1 MEKETKEIKITFR
14 IDICKILSFSAT
26 YNQELEKKNYE
37 SDYTFEISINQEID
51 KSKKT
56 VSYKSDV
63 KIYLDLKKEIFLGD
77 ISTLNVFSIMNFD
90 ELVNEKDGNLILPL
104 PVASTLLG
112 LSFSNTRGMLVAKSE
127 GTSMQKVILP
137 IMNPIKFI
145 TEGVIN

>member
-1 MEKETKEIKITFR
+1 MNKKSEELKITFR
-14 IDICKILSFSAT
+14 IDICKILSFSAI
-26 YNQELEKKNYE
+26 YNEELEKKNYI

-63 KIYLDLKKEIFLGD
+63 KIYLDPKKEIFLGY
-77 ISTLNVFSIMNFD
+77 ISTLNVFTILNFED
-90 ELVNEKDGNLILPL
+90 IVKVNDKDRNFGLPL
-104 PVASTLLG
+104 PVASTLLS

-137 IMNPIKFI
+137 ILNPVKFL
-145 TEGVIN
+145 TGV

>member
-1 MEKETKEIKITFR
+1 MNKKSEELKITFR
-14 IDICKILSFSAT
+14 IDICKILSFSAI
-26 YNQELEKKNYE
+26 YNEELEKKNYI

-63 KIYLDLKKEIFLGD
+63 KIYLDPKKEIFLGY
-77 ISTLNVFSIMNFD
+77 ISTLNVFTILNFED
-90 ELVNEKDGNLILPL
+90 IVKVSDKDRNFGLPL
-104 PVASTLLG
+104 PVASTLLS

-137 IMNPIKFI
+137 ILNPVKFL
-145 TEGVIN
+145 TGV